1 MALKEPSL
9 NQVRELAGRF
19 GFQMGERDLL
29 EFRDMV
35 AGTLAM
41 YRPLDSLPDNRP
53 ELRYPRTPGRFPSP
67 EEDPLHAWYV
77 KTSITGAPEGKLTG
91 RQVVIKDTI
100 CLAGVPMMDGASSL
114 EGYVPDVDA
123 TVVTRILDA
132 GGEIV
137 GKANCEYFCYSAGS
151 NTNSTGPTLNPFKPT
166 HTSGGSS
173 SGCAAIVGSG
183 EVNMALGGD
192 QGGSIRTPAAFSG
205 VYGLKAT
212 HGLVPYTGIFPTD
225 HTVDHVGP
233 MTATVA
239 DNALLL
245 EVLAGQDELD
255 PRQYAPLVAP
265 YTASLDLGVERLRI
279 GVLVEGFGQAASEPD
294 VDSKVRAAA
303 SRFDRLGATVKE
315 VSLPGHNL
323 GVTVWAPVI
332 VEGALE
338 LMFKGDA
345 LGTGWRGLYVSSL
358 GKAHAAWRAH
368 VNSFP
373 DLLKLGMLMGEF
385 VVRNYGRRYYAK
397 SQNLSRKLREEYD
410 RALKDVDLLLMPTN
424 PMKAPPLPGPDATK
438 AESMY
443 PGFDSVTNTAP
454 FNITGHPAMS
464 VPCGISDGLP
474 VGMQLVG
481 RWYDECTIYRA
492 AAAFE
497 RDADWKTL

>member
-1 MALKEPSL
+1 
-9 NQVRELAGRF
+9 
-19 GFQMGERDLL
+19 
-29 EFRDMV
+29 
-35 AGTLAM
+35 
-41 YRPLDSLPDNRP
+41 
-53 ELRYPRTPGRFPSP
+53 
-67 EEDPLHAWYV
+67 
-77 KTSITGAPEGKLTG
+77 
-91 RQVVIKDTI
+91 
-100 CLAGVPMMDGASSL
+100 
-114 EGYVPDVDA
+114 
-123 TVVTRILDA
+123 
-132 GGEIV
+132 
-137 GKANCEYFCYSAGS
+137 
-151 NTNSTGPTLNPFKPT
+151 
-166 HTSGGSS
+166 
-173 SGCAAIVGSG
+173 
-183 EVNMALGGD
+183 
-192 QGGSIRTPAAFSG
+192 
-205 VYGLKAT
+205 
-212 HGLVPYTGIFPTD
+212 
-225 HTVDHVGP
+225 

-245 EVLAGQDELD
+245 EVLAGQDYLD

-265 YTASLDLGVERLRI
+265 YTASLDLGVEGLRI
-279 GVLVEGFGQAASEPD
+279 GVLVEGFGQRASEPD

-303 SRFDRLGATVKE
+303 SRFDRLGATVEE

-338 LMFKGDA
+338 LVFNGDA

-397 SQNLSRKLREEYD
+397 AQNLSRKLRDEYD
-410 RALKDVDLLLMPTN
+410 RALEDVDLLLMPTN